1 MGDANKNA
9 KILSTKSAI
18 IYGIGIMGV
27 QLLIGYVNGFQTEF
41 YNKMYSSFDSN
52 IFYAAAI
59 IILAGKLISCF
70 ADPIIGTIIDRSH
83 LKGGKMRPWVLYSAF
98 PIAVFTT
105 MMFIY
110 IPFSNLGQTIGKI
123 VMYIYITITT
133 VFWNVAMTF
142 ADIPSQGMLSLLTP
156 NENER
161 NGAAGISNTLRSVGL
176 GIPSL
181 FVTLVMLVM
190 SAIKERD
197 DTDPEYIR
205 KYFLITALVICVLGT
220 ALYLLIYFCN
230 REKVQSVAN
239 KTVTMK
245 EMFKELKHNKLIF
258 IVFIS
263 YILGSTRTIGLAVA
277 LQTGGA
283 IVGKVYIPV
292 LSEVFAG
299 GGLLDPTSNAG
310 WILGVTSAVT
320 CMLSVVAAP
329 FINKKWGEKKT
340 FLVFAIYGFIV
351 CMIFFIFYVCLP
363 EGHTLRTGLPALIMI
378 WVMNVFAGLLFGP
391 HGYLPMV
398 MTADIIDYTEWKT
411 GERKEGV
418 DFAILSMSFKLS
430 HAFGVASGIF
440 FVAISG
446 YTHAAFVAGEITVK
460 MQNIL
465 FFSYMA
471 LQGIGCLLSMIPVFW
486 YKIDFKVKKQ
496 MQTAL
501 AVRRKLRAEGADEET
516 IAQAEAEALAALEQ

>member
-1 MGDANKNA
+1 MGDTAKKA
-9 KILSTKSAI
+9 KILSTKSAL
-18 IYGIGIMGV
+18 IYGIGILGV
-27 QLLIGYVNGFQTEF
+27 QLMIGFVNGYQTEF
-41 YNKMYSSFDSN
+41 YNKMYSGFDTN

-59 IILAGKLISCF
+59 IILIGKLISCF
-70 ADPIIGTIIDRSH
+70 ADPIIGTIIDRSN
-83 LKGGKMRPWVLYSAF
+83 LKGGKMRPFILFSAF
-98 PIAVFTT
+98 PIAILTT
-105 MMFIY
+105 LMFIY
-110 IPFSNLGQTIGKI
+110 IPFQNLGSSGKI
-123 VMYIYITITT
+123 VMYAYITVTT
-133 VFWNVAMTF
+133 VLWNVAMTF

-161 NGAAGISNTLRSVGL
+161 NSAAGISNTLRSVGL

-181 FVTLVMLVM
+181 FVTVVMLIM

-197 DTDPEYIR
+197 DADPEYIK
-205 KYFLITALVICVLGT
+205 KYFLITAIVICLIGMG
-220 ALYLLIYFCN
+220 LYLLIYFFN
-230 REKVQSVAN
+230 REKVQALPN
-239 KTVTMK
+239 KTVSMK

-283 IVGKVYIPV
+283 IIGKVYIPV

-299 GGLLDPTSNAG
+299 GGMLDPTSNAG

-340 FLVFAIYGFIV
+340 FISFALYGFIV
-351 CMIFFIFYVCLP
+351 CMVFFIVYVCLP
-363 EGHTLRTGLPALIMI
+363 VGHTLRSGLPALIMI
-378 WVMNVFAGLLFGP
+378 WIMNIFAGLLFGP
-391 HGYLPMV
+391 HGYIPMV
-398 MTADIIDYTEWKT
+398 MTADIVDYTEWKT

-418 DFAILSMSFKLS
+418 DFAILSMAFKLS
-430 HAFGVASGIF
+430 HAIGVASGIF

-446 YTHAAFVAGEITVK
+446 YTHSAFVAGEITPK

-465 FFSYMA
+465 FFAYMA
-471 LQGIGCLLSMIPVFW
+471 LQGIGCLLSMIPMFW
-486 YKIDFKVKKQ
+486 YKIDAKVKKQ
-496 MQTAL
+496 MHTAL
-501 AVRRKLRAEGADEET
+501 DIRRKMRAEGADEET
-516 IAQAEAEALAALEQ
+516 IALAEAEALKALENE

>member
-1 MGDANKNA
+1 MGETEKRA

-59 IILAGKLISCF
+59 IILVGKLISCV
-70 ADPIIGTIIDRSH
+70 ADPIIGTLIDRSNF
-83 LKGGKMRPWVLYSAF
+83 KGGKMRPWILFSAF
-98 PIAVFTT
+98 PIAIFTT
-105 MMFIY
+105 VMFIY
-110 IPFSNLGQTIGKI
+110 IPFSNLGDVTGKI
-123 VMYIYITITT
+123 VMYAYITVTT
-133 VFWNVAMTF
+133 VLWNIAMTF

-156 NENER
+156 DEHER

-181 FVTLVMLVM
+181 FVTIVMLIM

-205 KYFLITALVICVLGT
+205 KYFLITALVLFVIGT
-220 ALYLLIYFCN
+220 GLYLLIYFFN
-230 REKVQSVAN
+230 RETVAN
-239 KTVTMK
+239 VPQKTVSMK
-245 EMFKELKHNKLIF
+245 EMFKELKNNKLIF

-263 YILGSTRTIGLAVA
+263 YILGASRTIGLAVA
-277 LQTGGA
+277 LQAGGA
-283 IVGKVYIPV
+283 LVGKVYVPV
-292 LSEVFAG
+292 LSQIFAG
-299 GGLLDPTSNAG
+299 GGMLDPTSNAG

-320 CMLSVVAAP
+320 CMLSVIACP

-340 FLVFAIYGFIV
+340 FIVFSLYGFII

-363 EGHTLRTGLPALIMI
+363 ADSALRGGLPALIMI
-378 WVMNVFAGLLFGP
+378 WVMNIFAGLLFGN
-391 HGYLPMV
+391 HGYIPMV

-418 DFAILSMSFKLS
+418 NFAILSMSYKLT
-430 HAFGVASGIF
+430 HAFGVAMGIF
-440 FVAISG
+440 FVALSG
-446 YTHAAFVAGEITVK
+446 YTATAEVTVK

-465 FFSYMA
+465 FFTYMA
-471 LQGIGCLLSMIPVFW
+471 LQGIGCLLSMIPVLW

-501 AVRRKLRAEGADEET
+501 AVRRKMREEGADPET
-516 IAQAEAEALAALEQ
+516 IAAAEAEALAALENENA